1 MTSSE
6 KLKQLRDTYK
16 AGVRVR
22 LINMYDEPQMAKGL
36 EGTVEDV
43 DDIGQIHVKWD
54 SGSTLALIVGADLFE
69 IIK

>member
-1 MTSSE
+1 MTNSE

-22 LINMYDEPQMAKGL
+22 LIHMYDEPQMAKGL
-36 EGTVEDV
+36 EGTVEHI

-54 SGSTLALIVGADLFE
+54 RDCHIFVVGRYGT
-69 IIK
+69 IPI

>member
-16 AGVRVR
+16 TGVRVR

-36 EGTVEDV
+36 EGTVEHI
-43 DDIGQIHVKWD
+43 DDIGQIHVRWD
-54 SGSTLALIVGADLFE
+54 NGSGLALIVGADLFE

>member
-22 LINMYDEPQMAKGL
+22 LIHMYDEPQMAKGL
-36 EGTVEDV
+36 
-43 DDIGQIHVKWD
+43 
-54 SGSTLALIVGADLFE
+54 
-69 IIK
+69 

>member
-1 MTSSE
+1 
-6 KLKQLRDTYK
+6 
-16 AGVRVR
+16 
-22 LINMYDEPQMAKGL
+22 MAKGL

-54 SGSTLALIVGADLFE
+54 SGSRLALIVGADLFE

>member
-22 LINMYDEPQMAKGL
+22 LIHMYDEPQMAKGL

-43 DDIGQIHVKWD
+43 DDIGQIHVRWD
-54 SGSTLALIVGADLFE
+54 NGSGLALIVGADLFE

>member
-1 MTSSE
+1 MTNSE

-22 LINMYDEPQMAKGL
+22 LIHMYDEPQMAKGL
-36 EGTVEDV
+36 EGTVEHI
-43 DDIGQIHVKWD
+43 DDIGQIHVRWD
-54 SGSTLALIVGADLFE
+54 NGSGLALIVGADLFE